1 MEPDLPASVPDRD
14 DAAVG
19 VAGDVFSRF
28 QTPST
33 SPAAVAVTELP
44 WMPSTPSSA
53 SARVHH
59 GHRKQDIELFMG
71 GSPLVL
77 VCLVATNS
85 KRP

>member
-1 MEPDLPASVPDRD
+1 MEPDPPAPVAHGN
-14 DAAVG
+14 DAAVRTTG
-19 VAGDVFSRF
+19 NVLPGLDAQNQACPG
-28 QTPST
+28 
-33 SPAAVAVTELP
+33 AVTELT

-59 GHRKQDIELFMG
+59 RPPEQDIELFMS
-71 GSPLVL
+71 GSLLVL

>member
-1 MEPDLPASVPDRD
+1 MEADLAASVADRD

-19 VAGDVFSRF
+19 AAADDFAGLDT
-28 QTPST
+28 QKQ
-33 SPAAVAVTELP
+33 AGMVAVTVLM

-53 SARVHH
+53 SARVHQ
-59 GHRKQDIELFMG
+59 RPPEQDIELFMS
-71 GSPLVL
+71 GSLLVL